1 MKNFQLLDE
10 LPSDAGFI
18 AYGRTT
24 EELFK
29 NSGIAL
35 SYILYDFDDQKNK
48 TDVNKKSIKKQIK
61 LESENLEELLYDF
74 LNSVLIEFELNNLV
88 FRDFTIEI
96 KDKKQKKSKENSKES
111 LILKATLLGEKALK
125 ERIRNQIK
133 AITLHDFK
141 ISKEDKIWQAKV
153 FLDL

>member
-18 AYGRTT
+18 AYGKTT
-24 EELFK
+24 KELFK

-35 SYILYDFDDQKNK
+35 SYILYDFDEQMSK
-48 TDVNKKSIKKQIK
+48 TNVNKKAIKKQITV
-61 LESENLEELLYDF
+61 ESETLEEMLYDF
-74 LNSVLIEFELNNLV
+74 LNLILIEFELNNLV
-88 FRDFTIEI
+88 FRDFIIEI
-96 KDKKQKKSKENSKES
+96 KGKKQKKSKET
-111 LILKATLLGEKALK
+111 LILKAILLGERALK
-125 ERIRNQIK
+125 ERIKNQVK